1 MNKPVNKP
9 CKACDLTFAALFARE
24 SQLTMRVACAATFRI
39 DHGGS
44 GIHHP
49 RPPHCGGAVPACFRP
64 RVNWER
70 IALKWRDI
78 AERRR
83 DHHLDLYKSG
93 RWKHYYTDEEFL
105 DRDAQAV
112 AIADRW
118 AVIAPRSGEREVPAA
133 IEQPAAA

>member
-1 MNKPVNKP
+1 M
-9 CKACDLTFAALFARE
+9 AARE
-24 SQLTMRVACAATFRI
+24 FTTPVPRLAEVPFRMLPAAR
-39 DHGGS
+39 S
-44 GIHHP
+44 
-49 RPPHCGGAVPACFRP
+49 
-64 RVNWER
+64 WER

-105 DRDAQAV
+105 IEMRQAV

-118 AVIAPRSGEREVPAA
+118 AVIAPRPGEREVPAA